1 MNSLVI
7 LFFFWYTNI
16 NKQILQIPQLL
27 GVEWNWM
34 DIELMDSIAQQWVC
48 ISLCNNRFCK
58 PVSVQTSIGI

>member
-16 NKQILQIPQLL
+16 NKQVLQIPQLL

-48 ISLCNNRFCK
+48 ISLWNNRFCK
-58 PVSVQTSIGI
+58 PVSVQTSIGN

>member
-1 MNSLVI
+1 MVHKH
-7 LFFFWYTNI
+7 
-16 NKQILQIPQLL
+16 KQILQIPQLL

-48 ISLCNNRFCK
+48 ISLWNNRFCK